1 MKLKIQTIAAA
12 ALLSASSYSMAVNIG
27 GLALPVGPELQIAS
41 VFENVVTGVGQTL
54 SGYGEISQINGQP
67 LGALCSGCELTYSFT
82 GYTVTSLTANAITF
96 TGGTINLYLGFG
108 ANNDFNPFNSANS
121 AQDLAAA
128 TNGTLFLTLKGH
140 AIDGAGNTFA
150 GSGNNIGGANAAGNG
165 SGLADVAHTGG
176 IADAY
181 FDTNGVASLFGG
193 PADIQLGS
201 SFSNVFLPHPG
212 ECRGAAPTGI
222 ACLAG
227 SADLRGVVAAPV
239 PEPSTYALLA
249 GGLGL
254 IGTFV
259 GRRRQG

>member
-1 MKLKIQTIAAA
+1 MKLKIQALAAA

-27 GLALPVGPELQIAS
+27 GLALPNGPELQIAS
-41 VFENVVTGVGQTL
+41 IFENVVTGVGQTL
-54 SGYGEISQINGQP
+54 RGYGEISQINGQAI
-67 LGALCSGCELTYSFT
+67 GSLCAGCELTYTFDN
-82 GYTVTSLTANAITF
+82 YVVTSLTANNINF
-96 TGGTINLYLGFG
+96 TGGTINLYLGYG
-108 ANNDFNPFNSANS
+108 AANDFNPFSSASS

-128 TNGTLFLTLKGH
+128 SNGTLFLTLKGH
-140 AIDGAGNTFA
+140 AIDSLGNTFS

-165 SGLADVAHTGG
+165 SGLADVAHAGG

-181 FDTNGVASLFGG
+181 FDTNGVGSLFGG
-193 PADIQLGS
+193 NADIQLGS

-212 ECRGAAPTGI
+212 ECSGAAPTGI

-239 PEPSTYALLA
+239 PEPSTYALMA
-249 GGLGL
+249 AGLGL

-259 GRRRQG
+259 RRRRQD